1 MLGFGNCVLG
11 AFLLIGFALIVG
23 LVLHCVFVICLV
35 TCLVCAFRMI
45 VCCYLVL
52 LGLCVCVL
60 FWYADL
66 MFVLVVLVVW

>member
-23 LVLHCVFVICLV
+23 LVLRCVFVICLV
-35 TCLVCAFRMI
+35 TCLVCAFRML

-60 FWYADL
+60 FWCADL